1 MSKVD
6 NFRSNQKD
14 VYSIWRDNLNNI
26 YSNIEKSISQFHQ
39 STTNLFQEYVKAWNN
54 IAVSIVDIQK
64 EYATKAGI
72 KSNLPE
78 ASLKIMND
86 VTEDL
91 NKSFNVQNK
100 ISLAS
105 IDVTKQNIK
114 TWNEN
119 SNAFTDLNK
128 SIAGS
133 LIPSFSQK
141 P

>member
-1 MSKVD
+1 LSKVD

-14 VYSIWRDNLNNI
+14 AYSIWRDNLNNF
-26 YSNIEKSISQFHQ
+26 YSNLEKSISQFHQ

-54 IAVSIVDIQK
+54 VAVSMIDIQK
-64 EYATKAGI
+64 EYATKTGI

-86 VTEDL
+86 ATEEL
-91 NKSFNVQNK
+91 NKSFSVQNK

-105 IDVTKQNIK
+105 IDASKQNIK

-119 SNAFTDLNK
+119 SNAFAELNK

-133 LIPSFSQK
+133 LNPTFGQK
-141 P
+141 Q